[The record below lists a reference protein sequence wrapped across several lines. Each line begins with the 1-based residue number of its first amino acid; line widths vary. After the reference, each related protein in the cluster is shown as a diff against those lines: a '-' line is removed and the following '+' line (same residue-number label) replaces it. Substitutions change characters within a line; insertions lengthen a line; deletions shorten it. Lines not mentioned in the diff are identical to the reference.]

1 MGIKKNHNVKIVKGP
16 HRGELGEVIRSEPR
30 NGRTIYHVW
39 LYGSTDDSDKT
50 TPFSDD
56 EVVSFAE
63 VNA

>member
-1 MGIKKNHNVKIVKGP
+1 MKVVKGP
-16 HRGELGEVIRSEPR
+16 HRGELGEVIRIEPK

-39 LYGSTDDSDKT
+39 LYGSTDDSEVT